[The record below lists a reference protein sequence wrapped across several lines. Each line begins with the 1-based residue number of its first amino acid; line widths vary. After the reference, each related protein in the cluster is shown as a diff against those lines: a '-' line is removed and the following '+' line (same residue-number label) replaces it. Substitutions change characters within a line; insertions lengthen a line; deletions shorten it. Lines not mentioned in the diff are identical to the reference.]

1 LNVIVSVD
9 AETAYR
15 VAENVARSGDGGLCL
30 PNPADGR
37 NDAIVLERLDE
48 IRERLAGI
56 SDPVRLL
63 QEIFAYSPFGLQVY
77 RANGHCLL
85 TNKAFRD
92 LFGSEPPPEYNILH
106 DEIAER
112 QGLLGLVTRAFAGE
126 TVQTPTFWY
135 DPRELQQVHVTEGRR
150 VSISITLLPL
160 FGGSGAVEHV
170 ALVFKDQTEETLAR
184 EQLEAAL
191 RARQDFLSIAGH
203 ELKTPLTSVMLN
215 LHAMD
220 VALQARLN
228 IDDDRVLARWQA
240 LGRELRRLDRLVE
253 QLLDISRITAGKMP
267 LIPERVDL
275 GELVREVVDRFWSP
289 SMEPGIIDVKQTGPV
304 EGFWDRWRLDQI
316 LTNLLSNAIKYGQG
330 RPISIE
336 FGPVGPE
343 HGSDVSIAVR
353 DRGIGMSP
361 DALGRIFDRFE
372 RAVTDREYGGFGLGL
387 WIARQ
392 VVQAMDGTITAES
405 EPGRGSTFTVRL
417 PRGARQ
423 PAV

>member
-1 LNVIVSVD
+1 M
-9 AETAYR
+9 
-15 VAENVARSGDGGLCL
+15 

-37 NDAIVLERLDE
+37 NDAIVLERVDE

-77 RANGHCLL
+77 RASGHCLL

-135 DPRELQQVHVTEGRR
+135 DPRDLQQVHVTEGRR

-160 FGGSGAVEHV
+160 FGASGAVEHV

-220 VALQARLN
+220 VALQAGA
-228 IDDDRVLARWQA
+228 DPEDDRVLVRWQA
-240 LGRELRRLDRLVE
+240 LGRELRRLDRLVD
-253 QLLDISRITAGKMP
+253 QLLDLSRISAGKMA
-267 LIPERVDL
+267 LMPERVDL

-289 SMEPGIIDVKQTGPV
+289 SMEPGIIDVIQLARV

-316 LTNLLSNAIKYGQG
+316 LTNLLSNALKYGQG
-330 RPISIE
+330 RPISVE

-343 HGSDVSIAVR
+343 DGSDVSIAVR
-353 DRGIGMSP
+353 DRGIGMSS
-361 DALGRIFDRFE
+361 DVLDRIFDRFE
-372 RAVTDREYGGFGLGL
+372 RAVTDREYGGLGLGL
-387 WIARQ
+387 WIARHA
-392 VVQAMDGTITAES
+392 VEAMGGTISAES

-417 PRGARQ
+417 PRGARP